1 MNKNEV
7 KKEQLAIVREVKRR
21 SEELIASDH
30 GLINCR
36 AKIDAMQAIIDAP
49 DKFEPEKY
57 SPCWENRASGS
68 VSIVISVENW
78 RLQGNEWPTERL
90 AKIASLRQKIQ
101 NYQAHYA
108 LQHCPDFKPDFSDVS
123 RPKYLSVFNGLT
135 SQSGFGCWYQEKA
148 SNAIY
153 FPTPELARAAG
164 EVTREMEIELAE
176 LVKGE

>member
-57 SPCWENRASGS
+57 SPCWENRANGS
-68 VSIVISVENW
+68 VSITISVENW

-90 AKIASLRQKIQ
+90 AKITSLRQKIQ

-108 LQHCPDFKPDFSDVS
+108 LQHCPDFKPDFSAGSPSKYYSLYDFANEKVMSAVS
-123 RPKYLSVFNGLT
+123 YRHQL
-135 SQSGFGCWYQEKA
+135 